1 MSADENTERDRRQDD
16 SLMRKI
22 FVVIIASLIL
32 MVITETGG
40 LIYIIGVERS
50 GRLENKRDIV
60 AMKAEIQ
67 NLKSIDARLIRIETQ
82 METVANL
89 ITTLAGTM
97 QDVAYEQQRRTS
109 IVNQAGTFMT
119 DHMKE
124 HERYWR
130 DK

>member
-97 QDVAYEQQRRTS
+97 QDVSYEQQRRTS